1 MARQGDL
8 FSNRGEEPLA
18 APGPDPQLA
27 LNRRQLLSWQA
38 RLAAHQA
45 PLFRAGSPPAGQQ
58 GLLFPIAPDPSAGA
72 EARPSEGE
80 SFRLLELRCQPLSFW
95 RWPEASHQGAALY
108 FVTDHPAD
116 LPHPLLLYIGETGQ
130 ADRRWKGD
138 HDCKSYLAHYSEA
151 LRREALE
158 VRLGIRFWLDV
169 PHHTRQRRQ
178 LEQTLIQHWLP
189 PFNKETR
196 GRWTAPFTA
205 LPD

>member
-1 MARQGDL
+1 MGRQGDL
-8 FSNRGEEPLA
+8 FANGGEVPLA
-18 APGPDPQLA
+18 ASGPDPQLA
-27 LNRRQLLSWQA
+27 LNRQQLLSWQA

-45 PLFRAGSPPAGQQ
+45 PLFRAEPPPVGQQ
-58 GLLFPIAPDPSAGA
+58 GQLFPIGAGPSAGA
-72 EARPSEGE
+72 ESRDVDGA
-80 SFRLLELRCQPLSFW
+80 SFRLLDLRGQPLSFW
-95 RWPEASHQGAALY
+95 RWPQPSHQGAALY

-116 LPHPLLLYIGETGQ
+116 LPQPLLLYIGETGQ

-138 HDCKSYLAHYSEA
+138 HDCKAYLAHYSEA

-169 PHHTRQRRQ
+169 PHQTRPRRQ
-178 LEQTLIQHWLP
+178 LEQTLIQRWLP